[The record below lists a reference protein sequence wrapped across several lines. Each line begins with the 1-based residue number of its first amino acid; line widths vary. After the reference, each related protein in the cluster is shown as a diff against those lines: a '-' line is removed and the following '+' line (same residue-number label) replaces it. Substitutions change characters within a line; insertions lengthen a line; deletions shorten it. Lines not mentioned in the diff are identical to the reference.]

1 MVMKKI
7 VVLSAILFFTICFSQ
22 TKVTDTITRTATI
35 GYDLKGNQVS
45 LKPQTPPLIQMAG
58 APTANY
64 TYFWEFGDGHFS
76 KEKEPKHTYKKAGE
90 KTVRLSVTNN
100 YDNGKPPATRPK
112 KIAVNEIT
120 DTNFK
125 NIASIEEHQG
135 LFLQKNREPVP
146 EEEIVVVMSYQNL
159 KEYTTNG
166 RLYLF
171 YNDRQFKNNN
181 FEFIEARV
189 HNEEM
194 EIKAEN
200 IAMADDFDNHESY
213 LASNGDIFYKN
224 IKPIEDREDLEF
236 TLEESKTLYRNSKVY
251 EFENLDAGE
260 TRNIFFSLKT
270 TPEMIKDTSA
280 TLTIRSVFVPD
291 RNYKNHKVKNLEMEI
306 VTSHDPNK
314 MSSNGFLMNY
324 RLVRFKTLSFKI
336 RFQNDGEGP
345 ARTIKLE
352 TDVPEMF
359 DKSTFKIVDMYPK
372 CEICPKDEIVNYSCL
387 DTVMLKNQIHFTFKN
402 IYLPGTNQKNVTEKD
417 STKGFVKY
425 SMKFSKDFHKQKTKS
440 RTSIIFDKNEPI
452 ITNYAVTR
460 FMPGISV
467 GVRAGYNYYTDQPNP
482 KSYFLGATISPFKSY
497 RFYWQ
502 SEMYFSY
509 SETSLSSS
517 SNLRF
522 SQFDPPIITANGQA
536 YETGFTGTENQMETI
551 SKNIDIVPISLRY
564 NINNYIGVGV
574 GPQISAIISQKTT
587 TNQSTVFYAPVFE
600 SNEPTPGE
608 EIVGARQTTS
618 ETTETKTFEKYRTQV
633 FADITFGFSRI
644 GPSVGIRYMMDFKQD
659 FNYWQFY
666 AIWKF

>member
-7 VVLSAILFFTICFSQ
+7 VVLSAILFFTICFGQ
-22 TKVTDTITRTATI
+22 TKVTDTITRTAAI

-45 LKPQTPPLIQMAG
+45 LKPQTPPLIQIAG

-135 LFLQKNREPVP
+135 LLLQKNREPIP

-194 EIKAEN
+194 EIKGEN

-260 TRNIFFSLKT
+260 TRNVFFSLKT

-324 RLVRFKTLSFKI
+324 RLVRFKTLNFKT

-372 CEICPKDEIVNYSCL
+372 CEICPKDEVVNYSCL
-387 DTVMLKNQIHFTFKN
+387 DTVVLKNQIHFTFKN

-509 SETSLSSS
+509 SETSLSSAS
-517 SNLRF
+517 DLTLR
-522 SQFDPPIITANGQA
+522 QFNPPIVTENGQA
-536 YETGFTGTENQMETI
+536 FELGFIGTENKTETI
-551 SKNIDIVPISLRY
+551 SKNIDVVPISLRY
-564 NINNYIGVGV
+564 NINNYMGVGV
-574 GPQISAIISQKTT
+574 GPQISAIINQKTT
-587 TNQSTVFYAPVFE
+587 TNQSTVFYVPVFE

-608 EIVGARQTTS
+608 EITGARQTTS

-633 FADITFGFSRI
+633 FADITFGFARI
-644 GPSVGIRYMMDFKQD
+644 GPSIGFRYMMDFKQD